1 MLRFADGFGALSLFH
16 VSAII
21 KTNKMK
27 FINDLNL
34 KKQASDLGIK
44 VWQTPGFLFIMM
56 GVVAAIAMTGTYY
69 MSKNYDDPQ
78 LLVIAESAVAITI
91 LIIGNVIVGIVEQV
105 TNLNKAK
112 SEFVSVASHQLRT
125 PLSAI
130 RWETELLLT
139 KMKKGLTEKQIS
151 NIENIAEQS
160 RKMARLVNDLLDVAR
175 IDQDRLILR
184 HVSVD
189 IGRISEEAVKS
200 LAPILKAKG
209 IGLAF
214 SSSRKSAKVLG
225 DPEKIRMVIENL
237 LGNASK
243 YTINEGKIE
252 VKVSQKD
259 GSVVFSVKD
268 NGVGIPKE
276 QQKRIFEK
284 FFRSDNI
291 VKYQTEGTG
300 LGLYIAKNVIE
311 QLGGNIEFDSVEGL
325 GTIFSFSLP
334 AARHE

>member
-1 MLRFADGFGALSLFH
+1 M
-16 VSAII
+16 
-21 KTNKMK
+21 TNKMK
-27 FINDLNL
+27 LINDLNL
-34 KKQASDLGIK
+34 KKQADDLGIK
-44 VWQTPGFLFIMM
+44 VWQTPGFLFLMM

-69 MSKNYDDPQ
+69 MSRNYDDPR
-78 LLVIAESAVAITI
+78 LLVIAESAVAIAI
-91 LIIGNVIVGIVEQV
+91 LIIGNVIVGIVDQV
-105 TNLNKAK
+105 ASLNKAK

-139 KMKKGLTEKQIS
+139 KMKKGLSEKQVS
-151 NIENIAEQS
+151 NIEVIGEQS

-175 IDQDRLILR
+175 IDQNRLILR
-184 HVSVD
+184 HIPVD
-189 IGRISEEAVKS
+189 IRRISEESVKS
-200 LAPILKAKG
+200 FAPIMKAKG
-209 IGLAF
+209 IELTF
-214 SSSRKSAKVLG
+214 SSGKKSLKVMG
-225 DPEKIRMVIENL
+225 DPEKLRMVVENL

-243 YTINEGKIE
+243 YTINGGKIE

-259 GSVVFSVKD
+259 SLVIFSVKD

-300 LGLYIAKNVIE
+300 LGLYIAKSVVE
-311 QLGGNIEFDSVEGL
+311 QLGGKIRFESVEGL

-334 AARHE
+334 VAKHQ

>member
-1 MLRFADGFGALSLFH
+1 
-16 VSAII
+16 
-21 KTNKMK
+21 MK